1 MKERLP
7 PRPGRRPAPPSGEK
21 NPGRGRAAPPARGDL
36 LYRFHR
42 IVIQPAVPLLAAQA
56 AALDQ
61 IIQVGNAFAH
71 GEIFLGKTAKASHLR
86 L

>member
-7 PRPGRRPAPPSGEK
+7 PRPDRRPVPPIRRKKSGQGARRAPC
-21 NPGRGRAAPPARGDL
+21 PGNL